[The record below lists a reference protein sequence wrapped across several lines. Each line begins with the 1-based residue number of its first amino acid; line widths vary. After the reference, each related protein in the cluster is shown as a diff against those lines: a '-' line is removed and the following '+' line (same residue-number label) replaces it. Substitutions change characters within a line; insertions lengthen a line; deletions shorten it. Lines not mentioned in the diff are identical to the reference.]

1 MKTFYQQKFYL
12 KIAVLAIILTSLFGF
27 SKHFSRIYSNSDPAV
42 AGFDA
47 FGYYMY
53 LPHLVQKGHLNI
65 SQDWLEEV
73 QEKRYGFSAYQ
84 LAQRENGNRVNI
96 YHMGL
101 SYVQAPAFFVGHGT
115 AYIFGYKTDGLSK
128 PYVYAMLLNALL
140 FLYLGLFYLYKFLC
154 LFFNSTIAITLVLLS
169 FFATNLL
176 ATSYVS
182 FMMQHVYLFSLIS
195 VFCYHFF
202 KAFQSET
209 IDKKH
214 FYISVV
220 VFGLCTV
227 VRPTHVLLYF
237 IPVLYLW
244 NYFDSRKSYFINLL
258 LFPISSFIWNIPQ
271 FLYWKII
278 GGSWLLTNLHTEE
291 IILVDPYIFE
301 FLFSYRKGWF
311 LYTPLFLLLF
321 PAFYFTFKESKRIFW
336 SVLVTLIVCIWV
348 FSSWEC
354 WHYAASF
361 GSRVMI
367 DLYPICL
374 LIIGFLFKRVLELKF
389 NYRFTFFG
397 IIVLISV
404 LNCFQSYQIFEGVL
418 SDTSMTK
425 SYYWKVFG
433 KTHKVPNTEPYLIID
448 RNDLNWPEKYTNHQ
462 FVDLRLKNTQL
473 LNLNLT
479 NQITD
484 SKIASICLLD
494 KLKTDESQLIVTYNF
509 IVKDSNVSFLGKC
522 EVESKFNTY
531 NWNSLELTLGKP
543 KNKLLQERLIF
554 NLPEIRHKKDSLM
567 VYISSVSPEIIEM
580 KSIQINAIS
589 LIRKD

>member
-1 MKTFYQQKFYL
+1 MKTFFQQKLYL
-12 KIAVLAIILTSLFGF
+12 KIAVLAILFTSLLGF
-27 SKHFSRIYSNSDPAV
+27 SKLFSRIYSNSDPAV
-42 AGFDA
+42 AGYDA

-65 SQDWLEEV
+65 TQEWLEEV

-101 SYVQAPAFFVGHGT
+101 SYVQVPAFLIAHGS
-115 AYIFGYKTDGLSK
+115 AYLFGYKTDGLSK
-128 PYVYAMLLNALL
+128 PYVYAMLMNALL
-140 FLYLGLFYLYKFLC
+140 FLYLGLLYLYKFLR
-154 LFFNSTIAITLVLLS
+154 LFFNSNISISLVLLS
-169 FFATNLL
+169 FFSTNLL

-202 KAFQSET
+202 KAFQSDT
-209 IDKKH
+209 INKKH

-220 VFGLCTV
+220 IFGLCSV

-237 IPVLYLW
+237 IPVFYLW
-244 NYFDSRKSYFINLL
+244 NYFDSRKKYFFNIL

-291 IILVDPYIFE
+291 VILVDPHIIE

-311 LYTPLFLLLF
+311 LYSPLFLLIF
-321 PAFYFTFKESKRIFW
+321 PAFYYTFKESKRIFW
-336 SVLVTLIVCIWV
+336 SVLITLIVCVWV

-354 WHYAASF
+354 WHYASSF

-374 LIIGFLFKRVLELKF
+374 LIIGFLFKQIVELELK
-389 NYRFTFFG
+389 YRATFLSL
-397 IIVLISV
+397 IVAISF
-404 LNCFQSYQIFEGVL
+404 LNCFQSYQFFEGII
-418 SDTSMTK
+418 SDSSMTK
-425 SYYWKVFG
+425 SYYLKIFG
-433 KTHKVPNTEPYLIID
+433 KTHKVPNTEQYLIID
-448 RNDLNWPEKYTNHQ
+448 RNDLNWLEKYNNVSSIDFEIKHT
-462 FVDLRLKNTQL
+462 KI
-473 LNLNLT
+473 LNLT
-479 NQITD
+479 KFSSD
-484 SKIASICLLD
+484 SKIASICLFD
-494 KLKTDESQLIVTYNF
+494 KLTTDESQLIVTYKY
-509 IVKDSNVSFLGKC
+509 IVKDSNVTVVSRC

-543 KNKLLQERLIF
+543 KNKLLQERFVF

-567 VYISSVSPEIIEM
+567 VYISSFSPEIIEI